1 MIQYMNF
8 KLLYALVPFKA
19 SCPNFEISL
28 EFPETIHKENQN
40 KYRYRFKP
48 PPRNL

>member
-1 MIQYMNF
+1 MNL
-8 KLLYALVPFKA
+8 KLLYALVPLKA

-28 EFPETIHKENQN
+28 EFPETIHKEIQN
-40 KYRYRFKP
+40 KYRCRFKP